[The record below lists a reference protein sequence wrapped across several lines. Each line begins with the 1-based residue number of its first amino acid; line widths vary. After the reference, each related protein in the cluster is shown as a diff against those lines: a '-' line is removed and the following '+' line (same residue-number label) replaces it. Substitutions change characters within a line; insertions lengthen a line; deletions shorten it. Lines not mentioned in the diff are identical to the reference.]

1 MYLLFDGYLIYSF
14 GISNIYFYFLVK
26 IDDKCTVSQILNL
39 FTKSHT
45 RESLI

>member
-1 MYLLFDGYLIYSF
+1 MYLIFDGYLIYSF
-14 GISNIYFYFLVK
+14 GISNINFYFLVK
-26 IDDKCTVSQILNL
+26 IDDTCTVSQILNL